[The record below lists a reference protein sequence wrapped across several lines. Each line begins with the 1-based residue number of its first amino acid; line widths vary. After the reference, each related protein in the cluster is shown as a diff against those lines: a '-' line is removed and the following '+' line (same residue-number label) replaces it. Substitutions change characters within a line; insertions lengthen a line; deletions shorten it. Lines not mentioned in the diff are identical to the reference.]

1 MLPCKMRPEKQC
13 LYVFF
18 GNMHSLNNSTEVLLK
33 ESYFQSSKIVFRNIN
48 NVENEQNAVQ
58 YGKQI

>member
-1 MLPCKMRPEKQC
+1 MLPCKMRPEKQR
-13 LYVFF
+13 LYFFF
-18 GNMHSLNNSTEVLLK
+18 GNMHSLNNSIEVLLK